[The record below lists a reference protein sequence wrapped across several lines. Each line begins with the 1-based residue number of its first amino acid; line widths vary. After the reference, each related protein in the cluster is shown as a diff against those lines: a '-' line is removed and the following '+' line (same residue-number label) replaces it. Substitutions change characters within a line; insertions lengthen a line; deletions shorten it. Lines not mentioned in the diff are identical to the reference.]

1 MACHPCLLYHHPNN
15 VKIIPMKP
23 FSVLRHSLFL
33 AGLIAGTA
41 NAAPLPAPFAEQLN
55 ANYPAIETLYQDLH
69 RNPELGFA
77 EHQTAAKL
85 AERVKALG
93 YEVTTGIAGTGVVAI
108 LKNGPGPTV
117 MLRTEMDALPVQ
129 EKTGLAFASKATGKN
144 AAGEPTPVMHACGHD
159 LHMSA
164 WYGTAKLMADNRKAW
179 SGTLML
185 VGQPSEENVHGAE
198 ALLKEGLFKRFPKPD
213 YALSFHD
220 DATMPSGTIMYH
232 AGPFRAS
239 SDVVNITVYGQGG
252 HGAVPHEA
260 RDPIVIAARLV
271 LGLQTLISREN
282 NPLDP
287 VVITIGSIQGG
298 TQANIIPDQ
307 VKLSLSVR
315 TFKPEVRKRVL
326 ASIAREAKGE
336 ALAAGAPKEPLVDVQ
351 PGTDSVYNDPE
362 LVQRM
367 AKAAE
372 GAVGAEFVK
381 EMPAKMTSEDFS
393 QYGQQPGVKAIL
405 LHVGAVDA
413 KRLEAAKKAGQP
425 LPGTHSP
432 QWAPDFK
439 PTVVNTIKAETA
451 ILLDLMA
458 PKK

>member
-1 MACHPCLLYHHPNN
+1 
-15 VKIIPMKP
+15 MKP
-23 FSVLRHSLFL
+23 SRILRHTLVIGGVIGAASASLQ
-33 AGLIAGTA
+33 
-41 NAAPLPAPFAEQLN
+41 AAPLPAPFTQQLN
-55 ANYPAIETLYQDLH
+55 ANYPAIETFYQDLH
-69 RNPELGFA
+69 KNPELGFN

-85 AERVKALG
+85 AERAKALG
-93 YEVTTGIAGTGVVAI
+93 FEVTTGVGGTGVVA
-108 LKNGPGPTV
+108 LMKNGPGPVV

-129 EKTGLAFASKATGKN
+129 EKTGLAYASKVTTKN
-144 AAGEPTPVMHACGHD
+144 AAGDTVPVAHACGHD

-185 VGQPSEENVHGAE
+185 IGQPSEETVHGA
-198 ALLKEGLFKRFPKPD
+198 AAMLKDGLFKRFPKPD

-220 DATMPSGTIMYH
+220 DATMPSGTVMYH

-260 RDPIVIAARLV
+260 RDPIVMAARIV
-271 LGLQTLISREN
+271 MAIQTLVSREN
-282 NPLDP
+282 NPIDP
-287 VVITIGSIQGG
+287 VVITIGSIHGG

-307 VKLSLSVR
+307 VTMSLSVR
-315 TFKPEVRKRVL
+315 TFKPDVRQRVL

-336 ALAAGAPKEPLVDVQ
+336 AIAAGAPKEPLVDVQ
-351 PGTDSVYNDPE
+351 PGTDSVYNDPALIE
-362 LVQRM
+362 RMVKVVQ
-367 AKAAE
+367 
-372 GAVGAEFVK
+372 GAVGPEWVK
-381 EMPAKMTSEDFS
+381 EMPPKMTSEDFS
-393 QYGQQPGVKAIL
+393 QYGLQPGVKAVL
-405 LHVGAVDA
+405 LHVGAVDGA
-413 KRLEAAKKAGQP
+413 RLDAAKKAGQP

-451 ILLDLMA
+451 ILLDLLA